1 MVPKKTHAK
10 PLWEQKVK
18 LSDILSMVGCAGS
31 RGWCITV
38 LYSCTGESKVNG
50 FPLLCV
56 IVFVIP
62 LQTSTYEEST
72 DTFHIPHREVGMFFL
87 HIGEVCVTHTC
98 HSGPSELLSYFSRE
112 RRQTFLLPQRSN
124 IASPNLQR
132 SQVSPSLYFRGSVCR
147 LPGFE
152 NFSSSLLVV
161 SQNSRVPPPNCWS
174 GAEAVPLHSKKKKKT
189 SRNARFL
196 EWLSSRM
203 RQHSHGRESCTCRL
217 LHSFFFKD
225 GSIVQ
230 DLDLESS
237 SFFCNFLSSIF
248 FWRVKTYRYQCSTLW
263 PSLLMIK
270 SLCCG
275 ALPLIRL
282 CILEALYKC
291 VYLYYYYY
299 FHNHPL
305 HN

>member
-1 MVPKKTHAK
+1 MCDSVCHPSTDLY
-10 PLWEQKVK
+10 LWREHWHFSHTSQRGWDVFSSHRRGVCDSH
-18 LSDILSMVGCAGS
+18 LSFRAIRAPVLLFPGETSDISPSSEIQHRFTKFAEISGLAFTLFS
-31 RGWCITV
+31 RICLPSARFWEFFE
-38 LYSCTGESKVNG
+38 LPPRR
-50 FPLLCV
+50 FPE
-56 IVFVIP
+56 F
-62 LQTSTYEEST
+62 T
-72 DTFHIPHREVGMFFL
+72 
-87 HIGEVCVTHTC
+87 
-98 HSGPSELLSYFSRE
+98 GPSTQLLERCWSR
-112 RRQTFLLPQRSN
+112 
-124 IASPNLQR
+124 
-132 SQVSPSLYFRGSVCR
+132 SPSF
-147 LPGFE
+147 
-152 NFSSSLLVV
+152 
-161 SQNSRVPPPNCWS
+161 
-174 GAEAVPLHSKKKKKT
+174 KKKKT